1 MSGGLAITNRKAA
14 QKAANDWNLL
24 RSFFSERQNQT
35 QFQKVHKVLQYVM
48 TIPCTQISCE
58 RSFSI
63 MKNIKTATRSSM
75 SDDVLETYMVVRSG
89 KEFLSSKAFPEM
101 VNQIAETSN
110 QLKNK
115 LLYLNYEKNEFI

>member
-1 MSGGLAITNRKAA
+1 
-14 QKAANDWNLL
+14 
-24 RSFFSERQNQT
+24 
-35 QFQKVHKVLQYVM
+35 M